1 MKSVGIVRN
10 YIITSVSKTMEMKEH
25 HNKFWKIVAAYF
37 GAVLLF
43 LICVRD
49 WLAGQ
54 TFAVV
59 LTGAVVIW
67 YTIETQLLRKET
79 QKQTDIQIRPFVIIE
94 LKNREF
100 FLKNLGHGPA
110 LNVQVRPVQISSEE
124 SIVIKFGE
132 MRPTINPG
140 ETVELK
146 AEGFHKGNPT
156 GSFFTAHLNPEY
168 ANRNLSIFIDYQN
181 IDLKSYTTRERV
193 SPKKWEIVEFN

>member
-1 MKSVGIVRN
+1 
-10 YIITSVSKTMEMKEH
+10 MEKNEH
-25 HNKFWKIVAAYF
+25 HNKFLKIVASYF
-37 GAVLLF
+37 GALLLF
-43 LICVRD
+43 SICVRD
-49 WLAGQ
+49 WLAVQ
-54 TFAVV
+54 TFAIV

-79 QKQTDIQIRPFVIIE
+79 QKQTDLLIRPFVIIE

-110 LNVQVRPVQISSEE
+110 LNVQVRPVQVSSEE

-146 AEGFHKGNPT
+146 AEGFHEGNPT
-156 GSFFTAHLNPEY
+156 GRFFTAHLNPEY
-168 ANRNLSIFIDYQN
+168 AKRNLSIFIDYRN

-193 SPKKWEIVEFN
+193 SPKKWEIVEFNY